1 MEIRQEVWSGIV
13 VVAPVGPLDDRAAAG
28 LDKHLHWLQ
37 AEGYRRIVLD
47 LQFVGSMR
55 RSGVDVLVALRE
67 RVREAVG
74 QLVLC
79 SAGHAVTDALAE
91 AGVLGIFTLESSR
104 DRAIQIVAR
113 A

>member
-1 MEIRQEVWSGIV
+1 MEIRQEVWNGIV
-13 VVAPVGPLDDRAAAG
+13 VVSPVGPLDDKAAAA
-28 LDKHLHWLQ
+28 LEKHLYWLQ
-37 AEGYRRIVLD
+37 GEGYRRIVVD

-55 RSGVDVLVALRE
+55 RSGVNVLVALRE
-67 RVREAVG
+67 RVREDVG

-79 SAGHAVTDALAE
+79 SAGHAVTDALAD
-91 AGVLGIFTLESSR
+91 AGMLGIFTLESSR